1 MLMIAIQYEHN
12 STAQWHALVNDAQAA
27 CQCKLEED
35 AESYLV
41 FLLMRYLTRPEF
53 VSKIIALDYLKG
65 SLSQGQLK
73 FERLREVGDQ
83 CLLFSGLFPYQA
95 QKRQVKI
102 SYFVKIGQSAYHN
115 LTSVVST
122 ESAQLYHLLAHS
134 FVNLMDVLHSI
145 REMNRDEALL
155 QPLIAMELWRET
167 GSKKALETVKASTKI
182 SSIFMDKESSYS
194 IN

>member
-1 MLMIAIQYEHN
+1 MIAIQYEYN
-12 STAQWHALVNDAQAA
+12 STAQWHALVNDAQVA
-27 CQCKLEED
+27 CQCQLEEE

-73 FERLREVGDQ
+73 FDRLREVGDQ
-83 CLLFSGLFPYQA
+83 CLLFSGLFPHQA

-115 LTSVVST
+115 LASVVST
-122 ESAQLYHLLAHS
+122 ENAQLYHSLAYS
-134 FVNLMDVLHSI
+134 FVSLMDILHSI
-145 REMNRDEALL
+145 REMNRTQPLL

-167 GSKKALETVKASTKI
+167 GSKKAFQTVKASAET
-182 SSIFMDKESSYS
+182 SIILTDEDATSL
-194 IN
+194 N